1 MGFQQKHYNF
11 ACLLLWGLHF
21 CNPIEHC
28 ALARSST
35 HMRPL
40 ILVSPIV
47 KFSLCKESLVR
58 IGEVFH
64 NSSKS
69 SQNILLQYKQKA
81 VENQKFGG
89 KNGLFLVFWAQIW
102 PKNRSKYKIWILNTS
117 ESLWKWSNKSIFQ
130 LHILKLLDT
139 TISKA
144 IENQQFWKKQ
154 FGPFLVFWAQIWPK
168 FGPKIGPN
176 IKFELWIPQGVC
188 RRGLIP
194 ITHF

>member
-1 MGFQQKHYNF
+1 MSVGYILLLKIYENWCFIDLCFLGFQQNHYNF

-40 ILVSPIV
+40 ILASPIV

-89 KNGLFLVFWAQIW
+89 ENGLFLVFWDQIW
-102 PKNRSKYKIWILNTS
+102 
-117 ESLWKWSNKSIFQ
+117 
-130 LHILKLLDT
+130 
-139 TISKA
+139 
-144 IENQQFWKKQ
+144 
-154 FGPFLVFWAQIWPK
+154 
-168 FGPKIGPN
+168 PKIGPN
-176 IKFELWIPQGVC
+176 KNLNFEYFRKSVKVVKQANISVTYLETSCYNNIKSNRKSTILKKTIWPFF
-188 RRGLIP
+188 GLLSP
-194 ITHF
+194 NLGQKLVQT

>member
-1 MGFQQKHYNF
+1 MGYILLVKIYENWCFIDLCFMGFQQKHYNF

-40 ILVSPIV
+40 ILASPIV

-89 KNGLFLVFWAQIW
+89 KIGLFLVFWAQIW
-102 PKNRSKYKIWILNTS
+102 PKFR
-117 ESLWKWSNKSIFQ
+117 
-130 LHILKLLDT
+130 
-139 TISKA
+139 
-144 IENQQFWKKQ
+144 
-154 FGPFLVFWAQIWPK
+154 
-168 FGPKIGPN
+168 PKIGPN
-176 IKFELWIPQGVC
+176 IRFELWISQGVC
-188 RRGLIP
+188 RRVLIP
-194 ITHF
+194 ILKKTSYDPSTSIFKYCA

>member
-1 MGFQQKHYNF
+1 MSVGYILLLKIYENWCFIDLCFLGFQQNHYNF

-40 ILVSPIV
+40 ILASPIV

-69 SQNILLQYKQKA
+69 SQNILLQYKRHSSPRRLAGEKKCDSY
-81 VENQKFGG
+81 NHK
-89 KNGLFLVFWAQIW
+89 
-102 PKNRSKYKIWILNTS
+102 
-117 ESLWKWSNKSIFQ
+117 
-130 LHILKLLDT
+130 T
-139 TISKA
+139 TIWVSHEYYLNPEFHKILSRAFWVIA
-144 IENQQFWKKQ
+144 ILRFSPYVARVDFK
-154 FGPFLVFWAQIWPK
+154 
-168 FGPKIGPN
+168 
-176 IKFELWIPQGVC
+176 
-188 RRGLIP
+188 GLISK
-194 ITHF
+194 